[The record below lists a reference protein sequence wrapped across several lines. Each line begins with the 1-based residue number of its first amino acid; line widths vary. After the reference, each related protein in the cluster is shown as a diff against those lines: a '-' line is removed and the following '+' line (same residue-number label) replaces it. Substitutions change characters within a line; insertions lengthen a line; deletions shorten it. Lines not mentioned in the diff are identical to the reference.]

1 MLNVLLQNLPSKVPQ
16 LIETKTKEEDNIK
29 IIFISRISEKKNLL
43 YAIEVL
49 AEVKNEVVFDIYG
62 PIENKSYWEKCRN
75 KLLELP
81 DNIIWNYKGMAES
94 EEVIQLFSKYDV
106 FLFPTR
112 GENFGHVIFESL
124 AGGCIPIISDQTPW
138 KDLER
143 NNCGKVISL
152 DKKNIF
158 SRVIDELAQEPYEDI
173 LERQSKHIVMR
184 RKNIK
189 KV

>member
-1 MLNVLLQNLPSKVPQ
+1 
-16 LIETKTKEEDNIK
+16 
-29 IIFISRISEKKNLL
+29 
-43 YAIEVL
+43 
-49 AEVKNEVVFDIYG
+49 
-62 PIENKSYWEKCRN
+62 
-75 KLLELP
+75 
-81 DNIIWNYKGMAES
+81 MAES

-173 LERQSKHIVMR
+173 LER
-184 RKNIK
+184 RKQAHSYAREKYKESIEHTGYRTLFG
-189 KV
+189 